1 MSAAF
6 ACRARP
12 EVERVESVPPHEA
25 QPMGWSDFDSPEERL
40 IDGRRWSPEEGFAN
54 DDEAMAGFLSAC
66 LSSQISPRE
75 REEEQFGPC
84 FRVKGVKVYAQDVV
98 VERELI
104 YEPVGTEAE
113 IKDLVMFGG
122 FAGDLNRFVQHPD
135 KARPE
140 EVTRRPRGD
149 RKAGT
154 RLSYRSL
161 LHLVHKLRNCSVMF
175 RSLLTLTYPE
185 DFPNDGRLVKKQLD
199 RFLKAFRR
207 RYGKRPYAWFL
218 EFQDR
223 GAPHF
228 HMLTDIDG
236 WEIDRDW
243 LGRTWSRIVDGG
255 GKCYRVHAHVKQW
268 EVMRKKDGAVRYVAK
283 YAKKQKQKIV
293 PEGYDKVGLFWGTSH
308 DVKAEPVEV
317 LAMDAHEVLRIM
329 GLDGAKFVKEWEQGR
344 LDLRRYLWD
353 QADKFR
359 TRR

>member
-1 MSAAF
+1 
-6 ACRARP
+6 
-12 EVERVESVPPHEA
+12 
-25 QPMGWSDFDSPEERL
+25 MGWSDFEPPDERL
-40 IDGRRWSPEEGFAN
+40 IDGRRPHWAPEEGFE
-54 DDEAMAGFLSAC
+54 DEDRAMAAC

-75 REEEQFGPC
+75 REEGEIGPRY
-84 FRVKGVKVYAQDVV
+84 RVKGVKVYAHDVV

-104 YEPVGTEAE
+104 ADRVGSESE
-113 IKDLVMFGG
+113 IRNLVMFGG
-122 FAGDLNRFVQHPD
+122 FAGDKKRFVMH
-135 KARPE
+135 PE
-140 EVTRRPRGD
+140 EFYEKEGRPYKGRPRGD
-149 RKAGT
+149 RKAAT

-161 LHLVHKLRNCSVMF
+161 LHMVHKIRNCRVIF

-228 HMLTDIDG
+228 HMLTDIEG
-236 WEIDRDW
+236 WEIDREW
-243 LGRTWSRIVDGG
+243 LARTWARIVDGG

-268 EVMRKKDGAVRYVAK
+268 EVIRKKDGAVRYVAK

-293 PEGYDKVGLFWGTSH
+293 PLGYDNVGLFWGTSY
-308 DVKAEPVEV
+308 DVKAEAVEV
-317 LAMDAHEVLRIM
+317 IEMDAEEILHVL

-353 QADKFR
+353 QATKFR
-359 TRR
+359 QRR